1 MEITKRK
8 ILLIVVGLVLAAVAG
23 MAVIFFKGKNAR
35 IESTPAARLADLIA
49 NPGARPVAEP
59 FLSTFREV
67 LAGYRKIIVLF
78 TDEKTL
84 SPVEREHVNRVGHA
98 IYYENQAKL
107 AQLDTALEIVAS
119 SRHDARFAVL
129 DELLQWIESGSDLYD
144 ADRLAFREN
153 LLTMQKAVAADQT
166 LPAVKLHKRISE
178 DLAALDEIE
187 ALYDKELKQIFQRFG
202 ERAIEIRRERWED
215 YVARLKKM
223 FTREQIL
230 KEYGVIVPVPQVEE
244 GASEKGEIN
253 GRGLPPKTLVLTFDD
268 GPHGRYSE
276 EIAAILDQY
285 NISGVF
291 FELGSNLGTLDAN
304 NNPKLGRLAGVSRKL
319 SEAGHALGNHSFSHA
334 QLSKVNDAALRSEIA
349 RTGMLLTAVS
359 GSSPRLFRFPYGA
372 RTKRSLAL
380 LEGLGLRSVYWNID
394 SLDWADP
401 VPNSIADRVL
411 RSVDAEQRGVLLF
424 HDINQRTVKALPTI
438 LERLTADGYRFAA
451 WDGSGFSVG
460 AASTVAE
467 GHETPSTGYRESWA
481 VVIGIDEYRK
491 WPRLEYAAR
500 DADAVRRTL
509 IDKLGFSASRVFML
523 KNQEATRSGILSLLN
538 GKLGQGQIKRDDR
551 IFFFFSGHGAT
562 RRLSSGRDLGYIV
575 PVDSEPANVA
585 TDAIPMTELQ
595 NIAESLP
602 AKHVFFVMDSCY
614 SGLGL
619 TRGAPP
625 SNFLKENARRVAR
638 QMLTAGGA
646 DQAVVD
652 GGPGGH
658 SVFTWTLL
666 QGLAGRGDLNGDGFI
681 TATELAAYVS
691 PAVSSVSRQ
700 TPAFGSLP
708 GSEGGEFVFELAAD
722 AEFLNPETKQ
732 LDTNAVALNRKISAR
747 MEGLK
752 REASRNQSTGKAA
765 PLQVTVQALDGGTT
779 RLVTGNAVR
788 LSSRKAAQRAA
799 EQGLRLYRETR
810 YAEAEAEFTKALKLR
825 PDFALAANNLG
836 FVFYKLN
843 KYSEAAR
850 WFENAIRM
858 DPSRAIAYYNLGDA
872 YLKSGEKE
880 KARKAFTT
888 YLELAPTSGN
898 ASRAREVVRQL

>member
-1 MEITKRK
+1 MVITNRK
-8 ILLIVVGLVLAAVAG
+8 VLLIVVGLLLTAVAVI
-23 MAVIFFKGKNAR
+23 AVVFVKGK
-35 IESTPAARLADLIA
+35 SSPLVPKPSVGLADLIA
-49 NPGARPVAEP
+49 NPGAKPVAEP
-59 FLSTFREV
+59 FLETFREV
-67 LAGYRKIIVLF
+67 LSGYRKIIVLY

-84 SPVEREHVNRVGHA
+84 GPVELEHVNQVGHA

-119 SRHDARFAVL
+119 SRHDSRFAVL
-129 DELLQWIESGSDLYD
+129 DELLGWIESGKDLYD

-187 ALYDKELKQIFQRFG
+187 AMYDKELKQIFQRFG
-202 ERAIEIRRERWED
+202 ERGIEIRRERWED
-215 YVARLKKM
+215 YVAGLKKL
-223 FTREQIL
+223 FTRDQIL
-230 KEYGVIVPVPQVEE
+230 KDYGVIVPVPQVEE
-244 GASEKGEIN
+244 GTSEKGEIN

-268 GPHGRYSE
+268 GPHGRYSD

-285 NISGVF
+285 NISGIF
-291 FELGSNLGTLDAN
+291 FELGGNLGTLDAN
-304 NNPKLGRLAGVSRKL
+304 NKAKLGRLAGVSRKL
-319 SEAGHALGNHSFSHA
+319 ARAGHALGNHSYSHA
-334 QLSKVNDAALRSEIA
+334 QLSKVNDAALKSEIA
-349 RTGMLLTAVS
+349 RTDILLKAVN
-359 GSSPRLFRFPYGA
+359 GTSPRLFRFPYGA

-380 LEGLGLRSVYWNID
+380 LEGLGLRSVFWNID
-394 SLDWADP
+394 SRDWADP

-451 WDGSGFSVG
+451 WNGSGFSVG
-460 AASTVAE
+460 AGSVAAAAR
-467 GHETPSTGYRESWA
+467 ETPSTGYRESWA

-509 IDKLGFSASRVFML
+509 IDKLGFSESRVFML

-538 GKLGQGQIKRDDR
+538 GKLGRSEIRRDDR

-575 PVDSEPANVA
+575 PVDSDPGNVA

-595 NIAESLP
+595 NIAENLP

-625 SNFLKENARRVAR
+625 ANFLKENARRVAR
-638 QMLTAGGA
+638 QMLTAGGV
-646 DQAVVD
+646 DQVVVD

-658 SVFTWTLL
+658 SIFTWTLL
-666 QGLAGRGDLNGDGFI
+666 QGLGGRGDLNGDGFI

-732 LDTNAVALNRKISAR
+732 LDTRAVALNRTITAR

-752 REASRNQSTGKAA
+752 RDAKQNPAAGKSAS
-765 PLQVTVQALDGGTT
+765 LQVTVQSLDGGTT
-779 RLVTGNAVR
+779 RLVTGKAVP

-810 YAEAEAEFTKALKLR
+810 YAEAEIEFTKALKLR

-836 FVFYKLN
+836 FVFYKLD
-843 KYSEAAR
+843 KYAEAAR
-850 WFENAIRM
+850 WFENTIRM

-898 ASRAREVVRQL
+898 ASRVRDVIRQL

>member
-1 MEITKRK
+1 MVITNRK
-8 ILLIVVGLVLAAVAG
+8 VLLIVVGFVLTAVAVS
-23 MAVIFFKGKNAR
+23 AFVFVKGKSSPIKA
-35 IESTPAARLADLIA
+35 TPSVRLADLIA

-59 FLSTFREV
+59 FLDTFREV
-67 LAGYRKIIVLF
+67 LSGYRKIIVLF
-78 TDEKTL
+78 TDEKAL
-84 SPVEREHVNRVGHA
+84 GPMEREHVNQVGRA

-119 SRHDARFAVL
+119 SRHDSRFAVL
-129 DELLQWIESGSDLYD
+129 DELLGWIESGKDLYD

-166 LPAVKLHKRISE
+166 LPAVKLHKRITE

-215 YVARLKKM
+215 YVAGLKKM

-230 KEYGVIVPVPQVEE
+230 KEYGVIVPVPPVEE
-244 GASEKGEIN
+244 GTSEKGEIN

-285 NISGVF
+285 DISGVF
-291 FELGSNLGTLDAN
+291 FELGGNLGTLDAN
-304 NNPKLGRLAGVSRKL
+304 NKAKLGRLAGVSRKL
-319 SEAGHALGNHSFSHA
+319 ARAGHALGNHSYSHV

-349 RTGMLLTAVS
+349 RTDILLKAVS
-359 GSSPRLFRFPYGA
+359 GTSPRLFRFPYGA

-380 LEGLGLRSVYWNID
+380 LEGLGLRSVFWNID
-394 SLDWADP
+394 SRDWADP

-424 HDINQRTVKALPTI
+424 HDIKQRTVKALPTI
-438 LERLTADGYRFAA
+438 LERLTADGYRFAT

-460 AASTVAE
+460 AGSVTAAAR
-467 GHETPSTGYRESWA
+467 ETPSTGYRESWA

-509 IDKLGFSASRVFML
+509 IDKLGFSESRVFML

-538 GKLGQGQIKRDDR
+538 GKLGRSEIRRDDR

-575 PVDSEPANVA
+575 PVDSDPGNVA

-595 NIAESLP
+595 NIAENLP
-602 AKHVFFVMDSCY
+602 AKHVFFIMDSCY

-625 SNFLKENARRVAR
+625 ANFLKENARRVAR

-646 DQAVVD
+646 DQIVVD

-658 SVFTWTLL
+658 SIFTWTLL
-666 QGLAGRGDLNGDGFI
+666 QGLGGRGDLNGDGFI

-732 LDTNAVALNRKISAR
+732 LGTNAVALNRTITAR

-752 REASRNQSTGKAA
+752 REAKQNSSAGKAV

-779 RLVTGNAVR
+779 RLVTGKAVP

-843 KYSEAAR
+843 KYAEAAR

-872 YLKSGEKE
+872 CLRSGEKE

-888 YLELAPTSGN
+888 YLELAPASGN
-898 ASRAREVVRQL
+898 ASRVRDVIRQL